1 MKKSFKIICL
11 ILCVILILGM
21 VMTAVDYCRLR
32 YGAFEEPIFCTW
44 DYVADGSSVRLYRGL
59 FHKIEIRGNFMPL
72 DEFPGVT
79 EYTFYIFGIKVHH
92 GIRD

>member
-11 ILCVILILGM
+11 ILCVLLILGV

-32 YGAFEEPIFCTW
+32 YGAFKMPLFVIGTAV
-44 DYVADGSSVRLYRGL
+44 YQDGGSGTYHGL
-59 FHKIEIRGNFMPL
+59 FHKIGIRGNFMPL

-79 EYTFYIFGIKVHH
+79 EYTFYIFGIKVHY